1 MAKNYWTK
9 NAVYLIIL
17 NIDSI
22 VVLSLMRRTSPL
34 RLSDRTCCSMRKE
47 GTYVSIKNWI
57 IPGNVIL
64 LLETF
69 MDIIPHVLS
78 KFTFR
83 FILLQK
89 YPFLVYSSFGKR
101 SLNWRLLSFFSEK
114 KKKKR
119 IQQQYKMYIPRKKN
133 LNIGRNI
140 HS

>member
-1 MAKNYWTK
+1 MAKNHWTK

-17 NIDSI
+17 NIDST
-22 VVLSLMRRTSPL
+22 VVLTLMRRTSPI

-47 GTYVSIKNWI
+47 GPYVSIKNWI

-69 MDIIPHVLS
+69 MNIIPHVLN

-89 YPFLVYSSFGKR
+89 YPFLVYSFFGKR
-101 SLNWRLLSFFSEK
+101 SLNWRLLFSPK
-114 KKKKR
+114 KKKS
-119 IQQQYKMYIPRKKN
+119 IQQQYKMYIPRKEN
-133 LNIGRNI
+133 LSISRNI
-140 HS
+140 RS